1 MKNIFIG
8 LFFLFLHFNLGSVN
22 ILPAWVG
29 YCLFFSAFAKG
40 PDCPSRSTSLTICA
54 GAALVDLLLWV
65 GVIFGYS
72 VPVLGA
78 VLQLLTTY
86 RVLLWCEE
94 LGLDDGYL
102 IHRLR
107 MSWYALAGATAAGTA
122 LSLVYLPMGLLWSL
136 VALVAAIVYIYTY
149 YRIWKQTPDLAE
161 AGEEEKEGEDG
172 TW

>member
-1 MKNIFIG
+1 MKKIFVG
-8 LFFLFLHFNLGSVN
+8 LLFLFLNFNLGSVN

-29 YCLFFSAFAKG
+29 YGLIFSAFAKG
-40 PDCPSRSTSLTICA
+40 PDCPSRSAGLTICA

-94 LGLDDGYL
+94 LELDDGYL

-107 MSWYALAGATAAGTA
+107 MSWYALAGATAAATA
-122 LSLVYLPMGLLWSL
+122 LGLVYLPMGFLWSV
-136 VALVAAIVYIYTY
+136 VAFVAAIVYTYTY
-149 YRIWKQTPDLAE
+149 YRVWKQAPAALET
-161 AGEEEKEGEDG
+161 EEGEGEDG
-172 TW
+172 A